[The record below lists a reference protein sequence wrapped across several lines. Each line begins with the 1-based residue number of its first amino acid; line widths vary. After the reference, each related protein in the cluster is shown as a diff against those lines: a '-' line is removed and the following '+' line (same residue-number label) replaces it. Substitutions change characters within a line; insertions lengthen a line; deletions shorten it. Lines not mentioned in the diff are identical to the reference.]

1 MKKPAVS
8 FLSGITFRRGIVLFL
23 LALTMLVGGTWMT
36 IKLTTNHLVR
46 QDARDNAVT
55 WANSLAAHVTDLEQ
69 IASGERP
76 STESLAFFSAARSIG
91 HVFRY
96 VIYDRQGY
104 SRLISDANGVSPAGI
119 STHSSEALEAI
130 DSGAP
135 VVTAQ
140 TGTSPNLPAY
150 FAEAFVPVEVG
161 GKIVAIV
168 AASIDETAQRA
179 RFYEAAL
186 LGSLALCS
194 LTALAFAIPAIAWYR
209 RTKEKQRADRHI
221 RFLAHHDSLT
231 GLANRVRLI
240 EKLDAAMALLP
251 TTGRWLAVHYLD
263 IDNFKQVNDT
273 LGHDGGD
280 FLLSTIG
287 KRLSA
292 VVRQR
297 GDAVARLGGDEFVV
311 VQSGVAAKQ
320 DAEDFAGRIAAVIS
334 APMTF
339 REQQIQA
346 YSTIGIALA
355 PADGAT
361 PERLLKSADLALY
374 DGKSHGRNRIR
385 FFSPEMD
392 AAMQKRVRI
401 ERILRDALDHNALE
415 IYYQPIFEKNGDQLT
430 GFEALARLPAP
441 DGSLIPPAVFI
452 PLAEE
457 LRLIDRLG
465 EWVLREACKAAQ
477 SWPETLSVAV
487 NLSPVQFENGN
498 MEGNIEEVVASA
510 LRDSGLAPRRLELEI
525 TETLLLRN
533 NDAVMAALHK
543 LKKMGVSIVMDD
555 FGTGYSSLSY
565 LWKFPFDKI
574 KIDRSF
580 MENFEHAG
588 RDVET
593 VVKTIVALGR
603 ELKMQVTVEGVET
616 PEEVD
621 FLYDVDADQ
630 VQGFYFGRPMPAS
643 EVASNIIQQFR
654 RTVAP
659 NSNDQTKDGS
669 APLERAGVTRR

>member
-1 MKKPAVS
+1 MKKPDVPY
-8 FLSGITFRRGIVLFL
+8 LSDITFRRGLVLLL
-23 LALTMLVGGTWMT
+23 LALSILVGGTWMT
-36 IKLTTNHLVR
+36 IKLTANYFIR

-55 WANSLAAHVTDLEQ
+55 WANSLAAHVADLEQ
-69 IASGERP
+69 IASGEQP
-76 STESLAFFSAARSIG
+76 STQSLAFFNTARTIG

-96 VIYDRQGY
+96 VIYNRQGY
-104 SRLISDANGVSPAGI
+104 SQLISDANGLSQADI
-119 STHSSEALEAI
+119 STRSGEALQAMQNR
-130 DSGAP
+130 SP
-135 VVTAQ
+135 VVKAQ
-140 TGTSPNLPAY
+140 TGTSPGLPAY

-161 GKIVAIV
+161 DRIVAIV

-209 RTKEKQRADRHI
+209 RTREKQRADRHI

-231 GLANRVRLI
+231 GLANRARLI

-251 TTGRWLAVHYLD
+251 ATGRWLAVHYLD

-297 GDAVARLGGDEFVV
+297 GDVVARLGGDEFVV
-311 VQSGVAAKQ
+311 VQSGVRAKQ
-320 DAEDFAGRIAAVIS
+320 DAADFARRIAAVIS

-339 REQQIQA
+339 REQQMQA

-355 PADGAT
+355 PTDGTT

-385 FFSPEMD
+385 FFLPEMD
-392 AAMQKRVRI
+392 AAMQERVRI
-401 ERILRDALDHNALE
+401 EKILRSALDRNGLE
-415 IYYQPIFEKNGDQLT
+415 IYYQPIFEKHGDALI

-457 LRLIDRLG
+457 LRLIDKLG

-487 NLSPVQFENGN
+487 NLSAVQFEGDD
-498 MEGNIEEVVASA
+498 IEEVVARA

-525 TETLLLRN
+525 TETLMLRN
-533 NDAVMAALHK
+533 SDGVMATLRK
-543 LKKMGVSIVMDD
+543 LKQMGVAIVMDD

-580 MENFEHAG
+580 MENFERAG
-588 RDVET
+588 QDVET
-593 VVKTIVALGR
+593 VVKTIIALGR
-603 ELKMQVTVEGVET
+603 ELKMRVTVEGVET

-621 FLYDVDADQ
+621 FLYDVDADE

-643 EVASNIIQQFR
+643 EVASNIIEQVR
-654 RTVAP
+654 RSVAP
-659 NSNDQTKDGS
+659 KKDSSPADGS
-669 APLERAGVTRR
+669 TPLKRVGLTRR

>member
-1 MKKPAVS
+1 MKKPDVS
-8 FLSGITFRRGIVLFL
+8 YLSNITFRRGLVLLL
-23 LALTMLVGGTWMT
+23 LALSILVGGTWMT
-36 IKLTTNHLVR
+36 IKLTANYFIR

-55 WANSLAAHVTDLEQ
+55 WANSLAAHVADLEQ
-69 IASGERP
+69 IASGEQP
-76 STESLAFFSAARSIG
+76 STQSLAFFNTARTIG

-96 VIYDRQGY
+96 VIYNRQGY
-104 SRLISDANGVSPAGI
+104 SQLISDANGLSQADI
-119 STHSSEALEAI
+119 STRSGEALQAMQNR
-130 DSGAP
+130 SP
-135 VVTAQ
+135 VVKAQ
-140 TGTSPNLPAY
+140 TGTSPGLPAY

-161 GKIVAIV
+161 DRIVAIV
-168 AASIDETAQRA
+168 VASIDEKAQRA

-209 RTKEKQRADRHI
+209 RTREKQRADRHI

-231 GLANRVRLI
+231 GLANRARLI

-251 TTGRWLAVHYLD
+251 ATGRWLAVHYLD

-297 GDAVARLGGDEFVV
+297 GDVVARLGGDEFVV
-311 VQSGVAAKQ
+311 VQSGVRAKQ
-320 DAEDFAGRIAAVIS
+320 DAADFARRIATVIS

-339 REQQIQA
+339 REQQMQA

-385 FFSPEMD
+385 FFLPEMD
-392 AAMQKRVRI
+392 AAMQERVRI
-401 ERILRDALDHNALE
+401 EKILRNALNRNGLE
-415 IYYQPIFEKNGDQLT
+415 IYYQPIFEKHGDALI

-441 DGSLIPPAVFI
+441 DCSLIPPAVFI

-457 LRLIDRLG
+457 LRLIDKLG

-487 NLSPVQFENGN
+487 NLSAVQFEGDD
-498 MEGNIEEVVASA
+498 IEEVVARA

-525 TETLLLRN
+525 TETLMLRN
-533 NDAVMAALHK
+533 SDGVMATLRK
-543 LKKMGVSIVMDD
+543 LKQMGVAIVMDD

-580 MENFEHAG
+580 MENFERAG
-588 RDVET
+588 QDVET
-593 VVKTIVALGR
+593 VVKTIIALGR
-603 ELKMQVTVEGVET
+603 ELKMRVTVEGVET

-621 FLYDVDADQ
+621 FLYDVDADE

-643 EVASNIIQQFR
+643 EVASNIIEQVR
-654 RTVAP
+654 RSVAP
-659 NSNDQTKDGS
+659 KKDSSPADGS
-669 APLERAGVTRR
+669 TPLKRVGLTRR

>member
-1 MKKPAVS
+1 MKKPDVS
-8 FLSGITFRRGIVLFL
+8 YLSNITFRRGLVLLL
-23 LALTMLVGGTWMT
+23 LALSILVGGTWMT
-36 IKLTTNHLVR
+36 IKLTANYFIR

-55 WANSLAAHVTDLEQ
+55 WANSLAAHVADLEQ
-69 IASGERP
+69 IASGEQP
-76 STESLAFFSAARSIG
+76 STQSLAFFNTARTIG

-96 VIYDRQGY
+96 VIYNRQGY
-104 SRLISDANGVSPAGI
+104 SQLISDANGLSQADI
-119 STHSSEALEAI
+119 STRSGEALQAMQNR
-130 DSGAP
+130 SP
-135 VVTAQ
+135 VVKAQ
-140 TGTSPNLPAY
+140 TGTSPGLPAY

-161 GKIVAIV
+161 DRIIAIV

-209 RTKEKQRADRHI
+209 RTREKQRADRHI

-231 GLANRVRLI
+231 GLANRARLI

-251 TTGRWLAVHYLD
+251 ATGRWLAVHYLD

-297 GDAVARLGGDEFVV
+297 GDVVARLGGDEFVV
-311 VQSGVAAKQ
+311 VQSGVRAKQ
-320 DAEDFAGRIAAVIS
+320 DAADFARRIATVIS

-339 REQQIQA
+339 REQQMQA

-385 FFSPEMD
+385 FFLPEMD
-392 AAMQKRVRI
+392 AAMQERVRI
-401 ERILRDALDHNALE
+401 EKILRNALDRDGLE
-415 IYYQPIFEKNGDQLT
+415 IYYQPIFEKHGDALI

-457 LRLIDRLG
+457 LRLIDKLG

-477 SWPETLSVAV
+477 SWPDTLSVAV
-487 NLSPVQFENGN
+487 NLSAVQFEGDD
-498 MEGNIEEVVASA
+498 IEEVVASA

-525 TETLLLRN
+525 TETLMLRN
-533 NDAVMAALHK
+533 SDGVMATLRK
-543 LKKMGVSIVMDD
+543 LKQMGVAIVMDD

-580 MENFEHAG
+580 MENFERAG
-588 RDVET
+588 QDVET
-593 VVKTIVALGR
+593 VVKTIIALGR
-603 ELKMQVTVEGVET
+603 ELKMRVTVEGVET

-621 FLYDVDADQ
+621 FLYDVDADE

-643 EVASNIIQQFR
+643 EVASNIIEQVR
-654 RTVAP
+654 RSVAP
-659 NSNDQTKDGS
+659 KKDSSPADGS
-669 APLERAGVTRR
+669 TPLKRVGLTRR

>member
-1 MKKPAVS
+1 MKKPDVS
-8 FLSGITFRRGIVLFL
+8 YLSNITFRRGLVLLL
-23 LALTMLVGGTWMT
+23 LALSILVGGTWMT
-36 IKLTTNHLVR
+36 IKLTANYFIR

-55 WANSLAAHVTDLEQ
+55 WANSLAAHVADLEQ
-69 IASGERP
+69 IASGEQP
-76 STESLAFFSAARSIG
+76 STQSLAFFNTARTIG

-96 VIYDRQGY
+96 VIYNRQGY
-104 SRLISDANGVSPAGI
+104 SQLISDANGLSQADI
-119 STHSSEALEAI
+119 STRSGEALQAMQNR
-130 DSGAP
+130 SP
-135 VVTAQ
+135 VVKAQ
-140 TGTSPNLPAY
+140 TGTSPGLPAY

-161 GKIVAIV
+161 DRIIAIV

-209 RTKEKQRADRHI
+209 RTREKQRADRHI

-231 GLANRVRLI
+231 GLANRARLI

-251 TTGRWLAVHYLD
+251 ATGRWLAVHYLD

-297 GDAVARLGGDEFVV
+297 GDVVARLGGDEFVV
-311 VQSGVAAKQ
+311 VQSGVRAKQ
-320 DAEDFAGRIAAVIS
+320 DAADFARRIATVIS

-339 REQQIQA
+339 REQQMQA

-385 FFSPEMD
+385 FFLPEMD
-392 AAMQKRVRI
+392 AAMQERVRI
-401 ERILRDALDHNALE
+401 EKILRNALDRDGLE
-415 IYYQPIFEKNGDQLT
+415 IYYQPIFEKHGDALI

-457 LRLIDRLG
+457 LRLIDKLG

-477 SWPETLSVAV
+477 SWPDTLSVAV
-487 NLSPVQFENGN
+487 NLSAVQFEGDD
-498 MEGNIEEVVASA
+498 IEEVVASA

-525 TETLLLRN
+525 TETLMLRN
-533 NDAVMAALHK
+533 SDGVMATLRK
-543 LKKMGVSIVMDD
+543 LKQMGVAIVMDD

-580 MENFEHAG
+580 MENFERAG
-588 RDVET
+588 QDVET
-593 VVKTIVALGR
+593 VVKTIIALGR
-603 ELKMQVTVEGVET
+603 ELKMRVTVEGVET

-621 FLYDVDADQ
+621 FLYDVDADE

-643 EVASNIIQQFR
+643 EVASNIIEQVR
-654 RTVAP
+654 RSVAP
-659 NSNDQTKDGS
+659 KKDSSPADGS
-669 APLERAGVTRR
+669 TPLKGVGLTRR

>member
-8 FLSGITFRRGIVLFL
+8 YLSEITFRRGIALFV
-23 LALTMLVGGTWMT
+23 LALAILVGGTWMT
-36 IKLTTNHLVR
+36 IKLTTNHLVH
-46 QDARDNAVT
+46 QDARDNALD
-55 WANSLAAHVTDLEQ
+55 WAHKLASHVTDLEQ
-69 IASGERP
+69 IASGEQP
-76 STESLAFFSAARSIG
+76 STQSLAFFNTARSIG

-96 VIYDRQGY
+96 VIYNRQGY
-104 SRLISDANGVSPAGI
+104 SQLVSDANGVSPVDI
-119 STHSSEALEAI
+119 STRSSEAVQAI
-130 DSGAP
+130 ESGGP
-135 VVTAQ
+135 VVKAQ
-140 TGTSPNLPAY
+140 TAASPNLPPY
-150 FAEAFVPVEVG
+150 FAEAFVPVKVG

-168 AASIDETAQRA
+168 AASIDETEQRE
-179 RFYEAAL
+179 RFYQAAL
-186 LGSLALCS
+186 WGSLALCG

-209 RTKEKQRADRHI
+209 RTREKQRADRHI
-221 RFLAHHDSLT
+221 RFLAHHDPLT
-231 GLANRVRLI
+231 GLANRRRLI

-251 TTGRWLAVHYLD
+251 ATGRCLAVHYLD

-287 KRLSA
+287 KRLNA

-297 GDAVARLGGDEFVV
+297 GDVVARLGGDEFVV
-311 VQSGVAAKQ
+311 VQSGIRAKQ
-320 DAEDFAGRIAAVIS
+320 EAEDFAGRIASVIS
-334 APMTF
+334 APTTF
-339 REQQIQA
+339 REQQVQA

-392 AAMQKRVRI
+392 AAMQERVRI
-401 ERILRDALDHNALE
+401 EKILRNALDRNGLE
-415 IYYQPIFEKNGDQLT
+415 IYYQPIFEKHGNDLI

-441 DGSLIPPAVFI
+441 DGSLIPPLVFI

-457 LRLIDRLG
+457 LRLIDKLG
-465 EWVLREACKAAQ
+465 EWVLREACRAAQ
-477 SWPETLSVAV
+477 SWPDSLSVAV
-487 NLSPVQFENGN
+487 NLSPAQFESA
-498 MEGNIEEVVASA
+498 NIEEVVASV

-533 NDAVMAALHK
+533 GEAVMASLHK
-543 LKKMGVSIVMDD
+543 LKEMGVAIVMDD

-580 MENFEHAG
+580 MENFERAG

-593 VVKTIVALGR
+593 VVKTIIALGR
-603 ELKMQVTVEGVET
+603 ELKMRVTVEGVET

-630 VQGFYFGRPMPAS
+630 VQGFYFGRPLPAS
-643 EVASNIIQQFR
+643 EVAANIVKQLR
-654 RTVAP
+654 RTISAG
-659 NSNDQTKDGS
+659 NEDGS
-669 APLERAGVTRR
+669 TPLKRIGWTRR

>member
-1 MKKPAVS
+1 MKKPDVS
-8 FLSGITFRRGIVLFL
+8 YLSNITFRRGLVLLL
-23 LALTMLVGGTWMT
+23 LALSILVGGTWMT
-36 IKLTTNHLVR
+36 IKLTANYFIR

-55 WANSLAAHVTDLEQ
+55 WANSLAAHVADLEQ
-69 IASGERP
+69 IASGEQP
-76 STESLAFFSAARSIG
+76 STQSLAFFNTARTIG

-96 VIYDRQGY
+96 VIYNRQGY
-104 SRLISDANGVSPAGI
+104 SQLISDANGLSQADI
-119 STHSSEALEAI
+119 STRSGEALQAMQNR
-130 DSGAP
+130 SP
-135 VVTAQ
+135 VVKAQ
-140 TGTSPNLPAY
+140 TGTSPGLPAY

-161 GKIVAIV
+161 DRIIAIV

-209 RTKEKQRADRHI
+209 RTREKQRADRHI

-231 GLANRVRLI
+231 GLANRARLI

-251 TTGRWLAVHYLD
+251 ATGRWLAVHYLD

-297 GDAVARLGGDEFVV
+297 GDVVARLGGDEFVV
-311 VQSGVAAKQ
+311 VQSGVRAKQ
-320 DAEDFAGRIAAVIS
+320 DAADFARRIATVIS

-339 REQQIQA
+339 REQQMQA

-385 FFSPEMD
+385 FFLPEMD
-392 AAMQKRVRI
+392 AAMQERVRI
-401 ERILRDALDHNALE
+401 EKILRNALDRDGLE
-415 IYYQPIFEKNGDQLT
+415 IYYQPIFEKHGDALI

-441 DGSLIPPAVFI
+441 DCSLIPPAVFI

-457 LRLIDRLG
+457 LRLIDKLG

-487 NLSPVQFENGN
+487 NLSAVQFEGDD
-498 MEGNIEEVVASA
+498 IEEVVARA

-525 TETLLLRN
+525 TETLMLRN
-533 NDAVMAALHK
+533 SDGVMATLRK
-543 LKKMGVSIVMDD
+543 LKQMGVAIVMDD

-580 MENFEHAG
+580 MENFERAG
-588 RDVET
+588 QDVET
-593 VVKTIVALGR
+593 VVKTIIALGR
-603 ELKMQVTVEGVET
+603 ELKMRVTVEGVET

-621 FLYDVDADQ
+621 FLYDVDADE

-643 EVASNIIQQFR
+643 EVASNIIEQVR
-654 RTVAP
+654 RSVAP
-659 NSNDQTKDGS
+659 KKDSSPADGS
-669 APLERAGVTRR
+669 TPLKRVGLTRR

>member
-1 MKKPAVS
+1 MKKPDVS
-8 FLSGITFRRGIVLFL
+8 YLSNITFRRGLVLLL
-23 LALTMLVGGTWMT
+23 LALSILVGGTWMT
-36 IKLTTNHLVR
+36 IKLTANYFIR

-55 WANSLAAHVTDLEQ
+55 WANSLAAHVADLEQ
-69 IASGERP
+69 IASGEQP
-76 STESLAFFSAARSIG
+76 STQSLAFFNTARTIG

-96 VIYDRQGY
+96 VIYNRQGY
-104 SRLISDANGVSPAGI
+104 SQLISDANGLSQADI
-119 STHSSEALEAI
+119 STRSGEALQAMQNR
-130 DSGAP
+130 SP
-135 VVTAQ
+135 VVKAQ
-140 TGTSPNLPAY
+140 TGTSPGLPAY

-161 GKIVAIV
+161 DRIVAIV

-209 RTKEKQRADRHI
+209 RTREKQRADRHI

-231 GLANRVRLI
+231 GLANRARLI

-251 TTGRWLAVHYLD
+251 ATGRWLAVHYLD

-297 GDAVARLGGDEFVV
+297 GDVVARLGGDEFVV
-311 VQSGVAAKQ
+311 VQSGVRAKQ
-320 DAEDFAGRIAAVIS
+320 DAADFARRIATVIS

-339 REQQIQA
+339 REQQMQA

-385 FFSPEMD
+385 FFLPEMD
-392 AAMQKRVRI
+392 AAMQERVRI
-401 ERILRDALDHNALE
+401 EKILRNALNRNGLE
-415 IYYQPIFEKNGDQLT
+415 IYYQPIFEKHGDALI

-441 DGSLIPPAVFI
+441 DCSLIPPAVFI

-457 LRLIDRLG
+457 LRLIDKLG

-477 SWPETLSVAV
+477 SWPDTLSVAV
-487 NLSPVQFENGN
+487 NLSAVQFEGDD
-498 MEGNIEEVVASA
+498 IEEVVASA

-525 TETLLLRN
+525 TETLMLRN
-533 NDAVMAALHK
+533 SDGVMATLRK
-543 LKKMGVSIVMDD
+543 LKQMGVAIVMDD

-580 MENFEHAG
+580 MENFERAG
-588 RDVET
+588 QDVET
-593 VVKTIVALGR
+593 VVKTIIALGR
-603 ELKMQVTVEGVET
+603 ELKMRVTVEGVET

-621 FLYDVDADQ
+621 FLYDVDADE

-643 EVASNIIQQFR
+643 EVASNIIEQVR
-654 RTVAP
+654 RSVAP
-659 NSNDQTKDGS
+659 KKDSSPADGS
-669 APLERAGVTRR
+669 TPLKRVGLTRR

>member
-1 MKKPAVS
+1 MKKPDVPY
-8 FLSGITFRRGIVLFL
+8 LSDITFRRGLVLLL
-23 LALTMLVGGTWMT
+23 LALSILVGGTWMT
-36 IKLTTNHLVR
+36 IKLTANYFIR
-46 QDARDNAVT
+46 QDPRDNAVT
-55 WANSLAAHVTDLEQ
+55 WANSLAAHVADLEQ
-69 IASGERP
+69 IASGEQP
-76 STESLAFFSAARSIG
+76 STQSLAFFNTARTIG

-96 VIYDRQGY
+96 VIYNRQGY
-104 SRLISDANGVSPAGI
+104 SQLSSDANGLSQADI
-119 STHSSEALEAI
+119 STRSGEALQAMQNR
-130 DSGAP
+130 SP
-135 VVTAQ
+135 VVKAQ
-140 TGTSPNLPAY
+140 TGTSPGLPAY

-161 GKIVAIV
+161 DRIVAIV

-209 RTKEKQRADRHI
+209 RTREKQRADRHI

-231 GLANRVRLI
+231 GLANRARLI

-251 TTGRWLAVHYLD
+251 ATGRWLAVHYLD

-297 GDAVARLGGDEFVV
+297 GDVVARLGGDEFVV
-311 VQSGVAAKQ
+311 VQSGVRAKQ
-320 DAEDFAGRIAAVIS
+320 DAADFARRIAAVIS

-339 REQQIQA
+339 REQQMQA

-355 PADGAT
+355 PTDGTT

-385 FFSPEMD
+385 FFLPEMD
-392 AAMQKRVRI
+392 AAMQERVRI
-401 ERILRDALDHNALE
+401 EKILRSALDRNGLE
-415 IYYQPIFEKNGDQLT
+415 IYYQPIFEKHGDALI

-457 LRLIDRLG
+457 LRLIDKLG

-487 NLSPVQFENGN
+487 NLSAVQFEGDD
-498 MEGNIEEVVASA
+498 IEEVVARA

-525 TETLLLRN
+525 TETLMLRN
-533 NDAVMAALHK
+533 SDGVMATLRK
-543 LKKMGVSIVMDD
+543 LKQMGVAIVMDD

-580 MENFEHAG
+580 MENFERAG
-588 RDVET
+588 QDVET
-593 VVKTIVALGR
+593 VVKTIIALGR
-603 ELKMQVTVEGVET
+603 ELKMRVTVEGVET

-621 FLYDVDADQ
+621 FLYDVDADE

-643 EVASNIIQQFR
+643 EVASNIIEQVR
-654 RTVAP
+654 RSVAP
-659 NSNDQTKDGS
+659 KKDSSPADGS
-669 APLERAGVTRR
+669 TPLKRVGLTRR